1 MSKLTTDTLQSLA
14 ANHKPCPAGH
24 AFLQDHGIPTPVGR
38 QLSNVIVAD
47 NDCSGAFAVPLR
59 KDEGDV
65 VNAAIYL
72 PVTGGIYQQAFVPGA
87 PLAGAFARFGDVR
100 EQVYVTM
107 DVQTA
112 AVLHYSTGQA
122 SIAALWAEN
131 LALACDYF
139 AAKENAPTITLA
151 MDGLDDALA
160 MHGQPIYA
168 ATELAAQRGW
178 PFVTSGASETFQA
191 LFHSEGAAA
200 VVGQLANATVPN
212 WQPKVSI
219 SENPG
224 DFDTLPATQPQ
235 NGSSLLHDLKA
246 AVQRSLVVTR
256 AEALAVALWIM
267 YTHVAHR
274 FDIAPLLAALSP
286 EPRCGKTV
294 MLTLLGRLAH
304 RPLAASNM
312 TEASIYRCIQ
322 QWATTLL
329 IDEADTGMVSN
340 KSLVGILNSG
350 YKRSTGYVLRAGKD
364 GVERLRTFG
373 PKAIALIGD
382 LPPTLHDRAIPIHLE
397 RKLPNQ
403 TVHPV
408 STAGPDDLTILK
420 ARTMRWADD
429 NADAIAE
436 IKPERLGLK
445 SDRAEDNCAPLLA
458 IAQVIG
464 EPWLRRTRES
474 LTMVF
479 SRTHAN
485 ESDGG
490 RLLTDIKQA
499 FTAHGEHRIT
509 TADLLKRLNALDE
522 APWPHFS
529 HGRPMTARD
538 LAQVLRRYGVHSLSI
553 RKGESVAR
561 GFQLEQF
568 QQAFA
573 RYAPTSTPPHA
584 TPATAATSTEA

>member
-1 MSKLTTDTLQSLA
+1 MSKLTMDTLQSLA
-14 ANHKPCPAGH
+14 ANHEPCPIDH
-24 AFLQDHGIPTPVGR
+24 SFLRDHGIPTPVGR
-38 QLSNVIVAD
+38 QLADVIVAD

-72 PVTGGIYQQAFVPGA
+72 PVTSGVYHQAFVPGA
-87 PLAGAFARFGDVR
+87 PLSGAFARFGDVHD
-100 EQVYVTM
+100 QVYVTV
-107 DVQTA
+107 DVHTA
-112 AVLHYSTGQA
+112 AVLHYSTGEA
-122 SIAALWAEN
+122 CVAALWAEN
-131 LALACDYF
+131 LEPACNYF
-139 AAKENAPTITLA
+139 AAKKNAPAITLA
-151 MDGLDDALA
+151 MDGQDDALA
-160 MHGQPIYA
+160 MHGQPVYT

-178 PFVTSGASETFQA
+178 PLVTSGASETFQA
-191 LFHSEGAAA
+191 LLHAKGKSA
-200 VVGQLANATVPN
+200 VLGQLANATVPS

-246 AVQRSLVVTR
+246 AVQRSLIVTR

-267 YTHVAHR
+267 FTYVAHR
-274 FDIAPLLAALSP
+274 SDIAPILAALSP
-286 EPRCGKTV
+286 APRCGKTV
-294 MLTLLGRLAH
+294 LLTLASRLAH
-304 RPLAASNM
+304 RTLAASNM

-322 QWATTLL
+322 QWNTTLL

-350 YKRSTGYVLRAGKD
+350 YKRSTGYVLRAGKE

-397 RKLPNQ
+397 RKLPTQ

-408 STAGPDDLTILK
+408 NTAGPDDLTILK
-420 ARTMRWADD
+420 ARLLRWARD
-429 NADAIAE
+429 NVDTIADV
-436 IKPERLGLK
+436 KPKRLGLK

-464 EPWLRRTRES
+464 EPWLQRTRES
-474 LTMVF
+474 LALVF
-479 SRTHAN
+479 DCTQTN
-485 ESDGG
+485 DSDDG

-499 FTAHGEHRIT
+499 FAAHGEHRIT

-538 LAQVLRRYGVHSLSI
+538 LAQMLRRYGVHSLSI
-553 RKGESVAR
+553 RKGDSVAR

-573 RYAPTSTPPHA
+573 RYAPTATPAHA
-584 TPATAATSTEA
+584 TPATAATSMEA

>member
-1 MSKLTTDTLQSLA
+1 MAKLTTDTLQSLA
-14 ANHKPCPAGH
+14 ANHEPCPADH
-24 AFLQDHGIPTPVGR
+24 SFLQDHGIPTPLGR
-38 QLSNVIVAD
+38 QLSDVVVAD

-72 PVTGGIYQQAFVPGA
+72 PVTGGVYHQAFVPGA
-87 PLAGAFARFGDVR
+87 PLSGAFARFGDVH
-100 EQVYVTM
+100 EQVFVTV

-112 AVLHYSTGQA
+112 AVLHYSTGEA
-122 SIAALWAEN
+122 CVAALWAEN
-131 LALACDYF
+131 LELACNYF
-139 AAKENAPTITLA
+139 AAKKNAPVVTLA
-151 MDGLDDALA
+151 MDGQDDALA

-178 PFVTSGASETFQA
+178 PLVTSGASETFQA
-191 LFHSEGAAA
+191 LLHSKGKAA
-200 VVGQLANATVPN
+200 VLGQLANATVPN

-246 AVQRSLVVTR
+246 AVQRSLIVTR

-267 YTHVAHR
+267 FTYVAHR
-274 FDIAPLLAALSP
+274 SDIAPILAALSP
-286 EPRCGKTV
+286 APRCGKTV
-294 MLTLLGRLAH
+294 LLTLASRLAH
-304 RPLAASNM
+304 RTLAASNM

-322 QWATTLL
+322 QWDTTLL

-350 YKRSTGYVLRAGKD
+350 YKRSTGYVLRAGKE

-397 RKLPNQ
+397 RKLPTQ

-408 STAGPDDLTILK
+408 NTAGPDDLTILK
-420 ARTMRWADD
+420 ARLLRWARD
-429 NADAIAE
+429 NVDAIADV
-436 IKPERLGLK
+436 KPERLGLK

-464 EPWLRRTRES
+464 EPWLQRTRES
-474 LTMVF
+474 LALVF
-479 SRTHAN
+479 DRTQTN
-485 ESDGG
+485 DSDDG
-490 RLLTDIKQA
+490 RLLADIKQA
-499 FTAHGEHRIT
+499 FATHGEHRIT
-509 TADLLKRLNALDE
+509 TADLLKRLHALDE
-522 APWPHFS
+522 APWAHFS

-553 RKGESVAR
+553 RKGDSVAR

-573 RYAPTSTPPHA
+573 RYAPTVTPPHA
-584 TPATAATSTEA
+584 TPVTAATSTEA